1 MVKKKGKSKRSSLK
15 DKYKIQRRVLETHR
29 KSRKQAKRDAK
40 AGIVRHDKKRK
51 DPGIPNSWP
60 FKQDLLNDIA
70 RARELA
76 ENAQLEK
83 KQNKSAKNL
92 EELMARA
99 DQSRSE
105 FEAKVSNGNG
115 SNDIDLGQVPK
126 KSLGEQSRRAYLSTL
141 RQVIDSSDI
150 ILQVLDAR
158 DPMGTRI
165 RPSIEDAI
173 MRHYDKKMVLVMNK
187 IDLIPKD
194 AVSGWLNYLRR
205 SRPTL
210 AIKCGTNIKDSKV
223 GRSEVDCQ
231 GALSSSCGVGVEGL
245 LGLLKNY
252 ARTSGGGG
260 KTCITVGIIGYPNVG
275 KSSILNTL
283 KRSRAVGVSPRPG
296 FTTTMQEVVLDRNVR
311 LIDSPGVVFDDSEDI
326 NNGASTMLRNCVD
339 ADSVEDPIPA
349 IQALLDRCSTES
361 LMMTY
366 SIPAF
371 PKGDVMMFLAM
382 IAKRNG
388 KVLKGGIPDKVMAAR
403 AVIRDWNSG
412 KIPYFTRPPSIK
424 EEKNKIVENDAKI
437 VNGFGEEFD
446 VNKMDEEVINSLENK
461 DEMDF
466 VQMET
471 EEAETSDKIDASAAI
486 EFLTSSKHNTR
497 EGNKNDEDMEMDDED
512 NDEDD
517 EGMGTSRMKTT
528 TLHKNAIAAD
538 AEDYD
543 FGGM

>member
-15 DKYKIQRRVLETHR
+15 DKYKIQRRVTATHR
-29 KSRKQAKRDAK
+29 KSRKQAKRDVK
-40 AGIVRHDKKRK
+40 NGVVRHDSKNKK

-83 KQNKSAKNL
+83 KNNKSAKNL

-99 DQSRSE
+99 NASRNE
-105 FEAKVSNGNG
+105 FQAKVNSGAIPQAGGNKSNANA
-115 SNDIDLGQVPK
+115 PK
-126 KSLGEQSRRAYLSTL
+126 QNLGEQSRRAYLSTL
-141 RQVIDSSDI
+141 RQVIDASDI

-173 MRHYDKKMVLVMNK
+173 MNHYDKKMVLVMNK
-187 IDLIPKD
+187 IDLVPKD

-210 AIKCGTNIKDSKV
+210 AIKCGTNNRDI
-223 GRSEVDCQ
+223 GRSQVDCQ

-296 FTTTMQEVVLDRNVR
+296 HTTTMQEVVLDRNVR
-311 LIDSPGVVFDDSEDI
+311 LIDSPGVVFDDSETI
-326 NNGASTMLRNCVD
+326 NNGAATVLRNCID
-339 ADSVEDPIPA
+339 ADSIADPIPA

-371 PKGDVMMFLAM
+371 PKGDVMVFLAM

-388 KVLKGGIPDKVMAAR
+388 KVLKGGIPDKIQAAR
-403 AVIRDWNSG
+403 SVIRDWNSG
-412 KIPYFTRPPSIK
+412 KIPFFTKPPSIK
-424 EEKNKIVENDAKI
+424 EENKSVVHNDAKI
-437 VNGFGEEFD
+437 VSAFGKEFD
-446 VNKMDEEVINSLENK
+446 ISKMDEEVMNSLENQ

-466 VQMET
+466 VQMEVEDET
-471 EEAETSDKIDASAAI
+471 ENDNKMDASSAVA
-486 EFLTSSKHNTR
+486 FLTGANDDD
-497 EGNKNDEDMEMDDED
+497 DEDMDMDDGEGTAKSVSNTRKTSS
-512 NDEDD
+512 ND
-517 EGMGTSRMKTT
+517 T
-528 TLHKNAIAAD
+528 AAD

>member
-15 DKYKIQRRVLETHR
+15 DKYKIQRRVVESHR
-29 KSRKQAKRDAK
+29 KSRKQTKRDLQN
-40 AGIVRHDKKRK
+40 GIVRHHKKK

-60 FKQDLLNDIA
+60 FKQELLNEVA

-76 ENAQLEK
+76 EEAQLEK
-83 KQNKSAKNL
+83 KNNKSAKNL
-92 EELMARA
+92 EELVARA
-99 DQSRSE
+99 NASRSE
-105 FEAKVSNGNG
+105 FEAKVNSGVIKEP
-115 SNDIDLGQVPK
+115 SADDTMHTPK
-126 KSLGEQSRRAYLSTL
+126 QNLGEQSRRAYLSTL

-158 DPMGTRI
+158 DPLGTRI
-165 RPSIEDAI
+165 RPSIENAI
-173 MRHYDKKMVLVMNK
+173 LRHYDKKMVLVLNK

-210 AIKCGTNIKDSKV
+210 AIKCGTNIKDNKV

-245 LGLLKNY
+245 MGLLKNY
-252 ARTSGGGG
+252 ARASGGG
-260 KTCITVGIIGYPNVG
+260 KTCISVGIIGYPNVG

-283 KRSRAVGVSPRPG
+283 KRCRAVGVSPRPG
-296 FTTTMQEVVLDRNVR
+296 FTTTMQEVVLDKNVR
-311 LIDSPGVVFDDSEDI
+311 LIDSPGVVFDDNDNS
-326 NNGASTMLRNCVD
+326 NGATTMLRNCVD
-339 ADSVEDPIPA
+339 PDSVEDPVPA
-349 IQALLDRCSTES
+349 VQAMIERCSTES

-388 KVLKGGIPDKVMAAR
+388 RVLKGGIPDKVMAAR
-403 AVIRDWNSG
+403 LVIRDWNSG

-424 EEKNKIVENDAKI
+424 AENTTIVANDAKI
-437 VNGFGEEFD
+437 LDGFSKEFD
-446 VNKMDEEVINSLENK
+446 VNKIDEEVMKSLENK
-461 DEMDF
+461 DELDF
-466 VQMET
+466 VQMEADT
-471 EEAETSDKIDASAAI
+471 IDAHDGDDDMETSSAIA
-486 EFLTSSKHNTR
+486 FLTGKC
-497 EGNKNDEDMEMDDED
+497 D
-512 NDEDD
+512 NDEEEDVDMDEDDDD
-517 EGMGTSRMKTT
+517 EGVPSQTRM
-528 TLHKNAIAAD
+528 IANNSMAAE

-543 FGGM
+543 FGAM